1 MKKEERRLFSH
12 RFKEESIFV
21 HTTDAEL
28 NPWDRTRI
36 VTVLVNETGID
47 YQLADKISE
56 EIQAI
61 IFSSELKVVTS
72 ELVRELVNAKLVEH
86 RFEQARERNRRLGL
100 SLYDVGNLL
109 RYPTPLNPEQP
120 GTPAGAGAVMAD
132 TMKRQFALSEI
143 FPPPLHRLHLEGRFH
158 IHGLAAPDRP
168 LMAWLN
174 AVDLLN
180 FQYAGC
186 GTIISRP
193 DTPDRLLQNLLKM
206 DTLVRGMVH
215 ERVTWFNLE
224 AAFRA
229 IGTDPSDMPSFIG
242 RVLTDR
248 EVLGRLPGHARTG
261 LHLQEPGSVAGAA
274 AFLDGRHPLSC
285 DLLAEPEA
293 WESYP
298 WLRRVQ
304 VPFTDTTFIM
314 EAVTLNLPGLGIRS
328 VVEDEPVENQL
339 NQLLDKAVS
348 VIGKRRVYLEKL
360 AAVKPDGPLDLLVRF
375 GFRPSECPAIIGVC
389 GLNELI
395 RVRMDGDM
403 DHNTKRQE
411 AAFQILKTL
420 KDQLA
425 TLSEK
430 RNLQLLLGTAN
441 QMEAAYRFA
450 RLDLKFQPYY
460 AARILNGDI
469 SEAAVY
475 YSRDA
480 TIPCDKPVEPATKLA
495 LESRF
500 QSLFDLPFPILVK
513 HRDPASVDG
522 EILTGPLRYLLL
534 TVDFSLC
541 YNCHTMDS
549 GVYQTCPNCHS
560 TTVAVFRS
568 TTEGYHSE
576 SALSRAV
583 RLAQERHFY
592 Y

>member
-56 EIQAI
+56 EIQTI
-61 IFSSELKVVTS
+61 IFSSNLKVVTS

-109 RYPTPLNPEQP
+109 RYPTPLKPEQP
-120 GTPAGAGAVMAD
+120 GTPAGAGSVMAD

-158 IHGLAAPDRP
+158 IHGLTAPDRP

-174 AVDLLN
+174 AIDLLD

-186 GTIISRP
+186 GAILSRP

-224 AAFRA
+224 DAFRSV
-229 IGTDPSDMPSFIG
+229 GTEPTDMPSFIG
-242 RVLTDR
+242 RLVLDR

-261 LHLQEPGSVAGAA
+261 FHLREPDSVSGVVAA
-274 AFLDGRHPLSC
+274 LDGRPCFSC
-285 DLLAEPEA
+285 DLLAAPES
-293 WESYP
+293 WQLHP
-298 WLRRVQ
+298 WLQRAQ
-304 VPFTDTTFIM
+304 EPFKDTTFIM

-328 VVEDEPVENQL
+328 VVEDEPLENQL
-339 NQLLDKAVS
+339 NQLLDKTVS

-375 GFRPSECPAIIGVC
+375 GFRPSECPSVIGVC

-395 RVRMDGDM
+395 RVRMDGDV
-403 DHNTKRQE
+403 DDTVKRQD
-411 AAFQILKTL
+411 AGFQFLKTL
-420 KDQLA
+420 KDRL
-425 TLSEK
+425 TRLSEK
-430 RNLQLLLGTAN
+430 RNLRLLLGTAN

-480 TIPCDKPVEPATKLA
+480 TIPCDKPVEPAVKLL
-495 LESRF
+495 LEGRF
-500 QSLFDLPFPILVK
+500 QELFDLPFPILVK
-513 HRDPASVDG
+513 HRDPSSADQ
-522 EILTGPLRYLLL
+522 IFLTEPLRHLLL

-568 TTEGYHSE
+568 TTDGYHSE

-583 RLAQERHFY
+583 RLAQARHFY